1 MSKRIYIVNGGE
13 QPRLVRAGSRS
24 AAISH
29 VVKTTYSAA
38 VASQD
43 NIVTAL
49 GQGIKVED
57 AGAEDGEGEQP

>member
-29 VVKTTYSAA
+29 VVRTPYTAA

-43 NIVTAL
+43 DIVTAL
-49 GQGIKVED
+49 GQGIRVED
-57 AGAEDGEGEQP
+57 AGAEDGETE

>member
-29 VVKTTYSAA
+29 VVKTTYTAA

-57 AGAEDGEGEQP
+57 AGAEEAEGE